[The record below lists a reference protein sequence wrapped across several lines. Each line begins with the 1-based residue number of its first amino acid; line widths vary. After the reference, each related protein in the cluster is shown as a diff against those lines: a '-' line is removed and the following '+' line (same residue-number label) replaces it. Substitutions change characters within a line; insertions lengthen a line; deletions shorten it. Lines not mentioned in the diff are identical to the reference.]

1 MTETSAVNFNCPTKL
16 LEDFDKTWKQ
26 TGRIPNRT
34 DALLRAMENYI
45 EKNQNKEAD

>member
-1 MTETSAVNFNCPTKL
+1 VTETSAVNFNCPTKL

-34 DALLRAMENYI
+34 DALLRAMEDFI
-45 EKNQNKEAD
+45 TAHKEAD